1 MQLPTKGFNHTIA
14 TCLCNGKATEVDYY
28 TYKSKEIL
36 YDVLIV
42 NGTKLYNINSKAT
55 VNNCKYP
62 VHKMIEKHFSI

>member
-42 NGTKLYNINSKAT
+42 NGDRKS
-55 VNNCKYP
+55 V
-62 VHKMIEKHFSI
+62 V